1 MRKVVKKK
9 YNHIIIMI
17 NSNMINTIKKKCK
30 QAKGFLPSFTPAI
43 YNLTVDTS
51 PAGVYS
57 FVGITG
63 SNFLPNGI
71 TTVNFGAYKNISVSY
86 FSSFNISFAVPL
98 NAPIGNYNVVV
109 INTYN
114 SNYSPNINNF
124 YNQNTNSSNSMIYT
138 LT

>member
-1 MRKVVKKK
+1 
-9 YNHIIIMI
+9 MI

-30 QAKGFLPSFTPAI
+30 LAKGFLPSFTPAI

-71 TTVNFGAYKNISVSY
+71 TTVNFGAYKNIPVIYS
-86 FSSFNISFAVPL
+86 SSFNISFDVPTYL
-98 NAPIGNYNVVV
+98 PAGNYNIVV

-114 SNYSPNINNF
+114 SNYSSNINNF

>member
-1 MRKVVKKK
+1 MRKGVKKK

-30 QAKGFLPSFTPAI
+30 LAKGFLPSFTPAI

-124 YNQNTNSSNSMIYT
+124 YNQNTNYSNSMIYT

>member
-1 MRKVVKKK
+1 
-9 YNHIIIMI
+9 MI

-30 QAKGFLPSFTPAI
+30 LAKGFLPSFTPAI

>member
-1 MRKVVKKK
+1 
-9 YNHIIIMI
+9 MI

-30 QAKGFLPSFTPAI
+30 LAKGFLPSFTPAI

-57 FVGITG
+57 FVGING

-86 FSSFNISFAVPL
+86 FSSVNISFAVPL

-124 YNQNTNSSNSMIYT
+124 YNQNTNYSNSMIYT

>member
-1 MRKVVKKK
+1 
-9 YNHIIIMI
+9 MI
-17 NSNMINTIKKKCK
+17 NSNMINTIKKKCRL
-30 QAKGFLPSFTPAI
+30 AKGFFPSFTPVI

-57 FVGITG
+57 FVGING

-71 TTVNFGAYKNISVSY
+71 TTVNFGAYKNIPVTYS
-86 FSSFNISFAVPL
+86 SSFNISFVVPTYL
-98 NAPIGNYNVVV
+98 PAGNYNVIV

-124 YNQNTNSSNSMIYT
+124 YNQNTNYSNSMIYT